1 MRVIRLLVL
10 LMIVPAILPAQAGTD
25 QLSRFRQESAV
36 MAAALDDAFSS
47 IVPGPLLQR
56 SKATQ
61 LDGYGLVVTVEV
73 ALEPP
78 RNPFSG
84 VKQPEEIRRSS
95 AERREA
101 LKEKAVELLQN
112 RVAGLASVGSDER
125 VAIVIH
131 LLNTNPAD
139 LPDLPTQVV
148 VSVGKQAAAD
158 LEARRISPAAF
169 RDRVNIREY

>member
-10 LMIVPAILPAQAGTD
+10 LMIVPAILSAQAGPD
-25 QLSRFRQESAV
+25 HFSRFRQESAAI
-36 MAAALDDAFSS
+36 AAALEDAVSS
-47 IVPGPLLQR
+47 IVPGRLLQR

-61 LDGYGLVVTVEV
+61 LDGYGLVVTIEV
-73 ALEPP
+73 ALERP
-78 RNPFSG
+78 RNPFSS

-95 AERREA
+95 GDRREA

-125 VAIVIH
+125 VAIIIH
-131 LLNTNPAD
+131 MLNTNPAD
-139 LPDLPTQVV
+139 LPDLPTQIV

-169 RDRVNIREY
+169 RDRVDIREY

>member
-1 MRVIRLLVL
+1 MRGFRLLVL
-10 LMIVPAILPAQAGTD
+10 LIIVPAILPAQAGTD
-25 QLSRFRQESAV
+25 QLSRFRQESASIT
-36 MAAALDDAFSS
+36 AALDDAVSS

-56 SKATQ
+56 SKATH

-84 VKQPEEIRRSS
+84 AKQPEEIRRSS
-95 AERREA
+95 ADRREA
-101 LKEKAVELLQN
+101 LKDKAVELLQN
-112 RVAGLASVGSDER
+112 RVAGLASVGPDER

-131 LLNTNPAD
+131 MLNTNPAD
-139 LPDLPTQVV
+139 LPDLPMQLV

-158 LEARRISPAAF
+158 LRAQRISPAAF
-169 RDRVNIREY
+169 RDRVDIREY

>member
-1 MRVIRLLVL
+1 MRTLRLLVL

-25 QLSRFRQESAV
+25 QFSRFRQESAAI
-36 MAAALDDAFSS
+36 AAALDDAVSS
-47 IVPGPLLQR
+47 VVPGPLLQR

-95 AERREA
+95 GDRREA

-112 RVAGLASVGSDER
+112 RVAGLSSVGLDER

-139 LPDLPTQVV
+139 LPDLPTQIV

-169 RDRVNIREY
+169 RARVNIREY